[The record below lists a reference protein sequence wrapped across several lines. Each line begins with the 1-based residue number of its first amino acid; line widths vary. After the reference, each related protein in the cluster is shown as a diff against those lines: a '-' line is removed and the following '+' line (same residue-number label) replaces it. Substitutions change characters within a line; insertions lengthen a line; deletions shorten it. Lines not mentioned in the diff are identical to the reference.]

1 MLGPARVLVVDDSPT
16 IRRVVGAVLQ
26 RAGHD
31 VVTADDGDS
40 GLLEFRTFLPDLVLL
55 DVTMP
60 GLDGQSVLHRAFSE
74 LGDTVPPT
82 ILMCTRDDALAGV
95 DDVLHRLGV
104 VDVITKPFSPEALL
118 AVVHHTLEKHGRR
131 QRPADATRIVMALAS
146 IAVADGGAQASDFAD
161 DELTTPGP
169 PTQLWAATTSTTL
182 AGAPV
187 GSSQARSELPRAPSP
202 LLSLTDGFALVGDL
216 AVVALPE
223 VFQIL
228 KFQSHT
234 GLLVVEASGLHFDVG
249 IDAGAVVSVVATELD
264 GGPSRRVELKLGRYF
279 VAIGAIHA
287 DDLEDVIAD
296 LGQPDDS
303 NRQPVGER
311 LVARGIINR
320 DHLRRAVAEQA
331 QDLVVELLRARR
343 GLFGLKDGASHLPV
357 HAIRPGWSVDGLL
370 FEALRRID
378 EWAVMEREVPS
389 FEACFA
395 IRGTADEDGLSPEEG
410 ALLRGL
416 RAGPLRVQE
425 IVARSSLRPF
435 DVCRVLYRL
444 AVLKRIRRID
454 DGDPEHLVSDDRP
467 PGAPALST
475 LHQPRGTS

>member
-16 IRRVVGAVLQ
+16 IRRVVGTVLQ

-31 VVTADDGDS
+31 VVTAEDGDS
-40 GLLEFRTFLPDLVLL
+40 GLLELRILLPDLVLL

-131 QRPADATRIVMALAS
+131 QRPAEATRVVMALAS
-146 IAVADGGAQASDFAD
+146 IAVADAGAQASDFAD

-182 AGAPV
+182 AGAPF

-296 LGQPDDS
+296 LGQPDHS
-303 NRQPVGER
+303 NRQPLGER
-311 LVARGIINR
+311 LVARGIVNR

-395 IRGTADEDGLSPEEG
+395 IRGTADEGGLSPEEG

-475 LHQPRGTS
+475 LHLPRGTS